1 MASLD
6 MEAERRTDIEERR
19 AAYRDAV
26 RHSQRVRRLK
36 VLLPFGAVLISLTF
50 IAVSIVRSFLP
61 DNLEVTG
68 ASIEDGQIVM
78 EKPAI
83 SGRNADGI
91 FYSMTAA
98 RALQSVLQPNIM
110 KLEDIA
116 AQVPVNDQTVAK
128 VKAIAGTY
136 DRTADTL
143 DLTQPFSLQMSNG
156 LTANFRSAKMDVKQG
171 TLSSDQ
177 MVSITAPEATVVAQ
191 RINIEDKGRTIVFE
205 GGVQVNLHADALHK
219 KGQ

>member
-6 MEAERRTDIEERR
+6 VDAGRQSDIEERR
-19 AAYRDAV
+19 AAYRDAL
-26 RHSQRVRRLK
+26 RHSRRVKRLK
-36 VLLPFGAVLISLTF
+36 VLLPVGAVVISLIF
-50 IAVSIVRSFLP
+50 IAVSFVRSFLP
-61 DNLEVTG
+61 ESLEVMS

-116 AQVPVNDQTVAK
+116 AQVPVDDQNIAK

-136 DRTADTL
+136 DRSADTL
-143 DLTQPFSLQMSNG
+143 DMTQPFSLQMSNG
-156 LTANFRSAKMDVKQG
+156 LTANFRTAKMDVKQG
-171 TLSSDQ
+171 TLTSND